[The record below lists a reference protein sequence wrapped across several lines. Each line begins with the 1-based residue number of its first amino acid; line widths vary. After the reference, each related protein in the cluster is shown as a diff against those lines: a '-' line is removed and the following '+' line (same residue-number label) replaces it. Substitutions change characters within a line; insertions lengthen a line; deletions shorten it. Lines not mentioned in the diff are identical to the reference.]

1 MVTKNDIFKM
11 MKDFGIKST
20 DKVTV
25 HSSLRSVGP
34 IENGADGLI
43 DAMKEY
49 LSEGLLII
57 PTHTWRDIGTTKLYD
72 VNNSVPCIGV
82 MAEVAAFRKD
92 GVRSLHPSH
101 SVAVFGNGAA
111 EFVKGEE
118 KSTSPCPVGCCLG
131 KLYDEYGK
139 ILLIGVGQERNTYLH
154 TVDEI
159 LDIPNRIN
167 PVAIDVT
174 IKDYDGNEILLKG
187 YHSHGG
193 SGIPGGV
200 STRYPLYQPALEY
213 AGAVEEGKLGNAKV
227 YCTDARKATDIVTRI
242 WQRADYDV
250 LAEDKRIPEEFYKN

>member
-1 MVTKNDIFKM
+1 MVTKQDVFDM
-11 MKDFGIKST
+11 MQSFGIKPT
-20 DKVTV
+20 DYVTV

-49 LSEGLLII
+49 LSDGLLVI
-57 PTHTWRDIGTTKLYD
+57 PTHTWRDIGTTKVFD
-72 VNNSVPCIGV
+72 VKESVPCIGV

-101 SVAVFGNGAA
+101 SVAAFGKNAA

-131 KLYDEYGK
+131 RLYDEKGK

-159 LDIPNRIN
+159 LELPNRIN
-167 PVAIDVT
+167 PVAMDVT
-174 IKDYDGNEILLKG
+174 IRDYEGKEILLKD

-213 AGAVEEGKLGNAKV
+213 AGAVAEGKLGNARV
-227 YCTDARKATDIVTRI
+227 YCCDAVKTTDIVAKM
-242 WQRADYDV
+242 WKKADYDF
-250 LAEDKRIPEEFYKN
+250 LAEDKEIPEELYK